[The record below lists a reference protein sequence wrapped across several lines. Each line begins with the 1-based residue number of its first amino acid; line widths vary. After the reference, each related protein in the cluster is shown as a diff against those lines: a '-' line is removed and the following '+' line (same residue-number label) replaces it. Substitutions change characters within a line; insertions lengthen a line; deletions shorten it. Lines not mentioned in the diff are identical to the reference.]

1 MKIKKEYT
9 FSNNKQI
16 WRLLPAETGKL
27 VIEERDTDL
36 REVFFSCIDINSG
49 KKIFNKL
56 FIEEKFWIGIEK
68 IYKDI
73 IFFHKFRKPDM
84 PGHLGIIAFDIMN
97 KNILW
102 RNEDYIFLFI
112 YNDEIYC
119 YKESAFGG
127 ESRNYFKLKYKTGEL
142 LGDIDDNAVEIS
154 TLRERN
160 LDEENLEDYHF
171 TKQFIPETESS
182 EEVKKFLNEER
193 NQILISGKIDYILLQ
208 NLLFFSFHQIQP
220 SGDELK
226 NIFKAVD
233 IDKGKVI
240 FEEELNRGVKNFV
253 PDSFFI
259 KNNLLFLLKE
269 KTELLVCSIK
279 K

>member
-16 WRLLPAETGKL
+16 WRLLPSETGKL
-27 VIEERDTDL
+27 VIEERDPEAK
-36 REVFFSCIDINSG
+36 EVFFSCIEINSG
-49 KKIFNKL
+49 NKIFNKL

-68 IYKDI
+68 IYKNT
-73 IFFHKFRKPDM
+73 IFFHRFRKPDM
-84 PGHLGIIAFDIMN
+84 PGHIGIIAFDILS

-102 RNEDYIFLFI
+102 RNDDYIFLFI
-112 YNDEIYC
+112 YNDELYC
-119 YKESAFGG
+119 FKERFEG
-127 ESRNYFKLKYKTGEL
+127 RNYFKLNYKTGEL
-142 LGDIDDNAVEIS
+142 LENVGENAVEIS
-154 TLRERN
+154 TLREKI
-160 LDEENLEDYHF
+160 LDEENPEGYYF
-171 TKQFIPETESS
+171 TKQFFPETEGN
-182 EEVKKFLNEER
+182 EKVKKFLFEER
-193 NQILISGKIDYILLQ
+193 NQNLISGKIDYILLQ

-220 SGDELK
+220 SGDEMK

-259 KNNLLFLLKE
+259 KDDLLFLLKE